1 MLVYFS
7 NILLKENVTVNS
19 YLSSRYMLYLAL
31 CTFGVFECKWFVNF
45 SSHDI
50 QDALVVTE
58 YRWNK
63 ESL

>member
-1 MLVYFS
+1 MLFYFS
-7 NILLKENVTVNS
+7 NILLKENLNINF
-19 YLSSRYMLYLAL
+19 YLLSRYMLYLAL
-31 CTFGVFECKWFVNF
+31 CTFGVFECKWFVDF

-50 QDALVVTE
+50 QAALVVTV